1 MNKDLEKLQEAQ
13 QSISLAID
21 ALRNVLKASNPL
33 IYELFLNEISPVML
47 LKQKIERIISLIE

>member
-1 MNKDLEKLQEAQ
+1 MNQDLEKLQEAQ
-13 QSISLAID
+13 QVLSLAID